1 MTHMTRRPSR
11 IDQPSAARPAWGV
24 GRLQP
29 AAVVL
34 LTAALA
40 ASTACSHKA
49 VESVATDEDVPVAV
63 QAATMVDTFDT
74 TVATTGMVSPEAG
87 ADWTIT
93 APEAARIAELPHGE
107 GERVQVGD
115 LLVRFEIPS
124 MTADVTSREA
134 DVASAAARVDTT
146 KAAETRVAGLVQ
158 GGIDAQKDLEAAQ
171 LDRKQAEASLRQAQ
185 AALNAANVLHERTTV
200 KARFAGII
208 SKRLHAVGD
217 LVDANSP
224 VVTVIDPNRLE
235 VVAAVPVSD
244 LSRVTPGHVAQVAD
258 PSGTSSEAGTVVSVP
273 AAVDP
278 SSSTANVRVR
288 FTAPTHLKTGTPV
301 AVTIVTERLTKVL
314 VIPAVGVIR
323 DGDEVFVMVAGQDDD
338 KAHKT
343 PVKLGP
349 TAGGRVQVKSGLTAG
364 DLVIVRGQDGL
375 PDEAGITI
383 VK

>member
-1 MTHMTRRPSR
+1 MTHMIRRLSR
-11 IDQPSAARPAWGV
+11 IDQPSATRPARRG
-24 GRLQP
+24 GRRRR
-29 AAVVL
+29 AAALVL
-34 LTAALA
+34 AAALA
-40 ASTACSHKA
+40 TGGACSHKA

-63 QAATMVDTFDT
+63 QAAALVDTFDT
-74 TVATTGMVSPEAG
+74 TVATTGMVTPAAG

-124 MTADVTSREA
+124 MTSDLASREA

-146 KAAETRVAGLVQ
+146 KAAETRVASLVQ
-158 GGIDAQKDLEAAQ
+158 RGVSAQKDLEAAQ
-171 LDRKQAEASLRQAQ
+171 LDRKQAEATLGQAQ
-185 AALNAANVLHERTTV
+185 AALNAATVLHERTTV
-200 KARFAGII
+200 KARFAGIVA
-208 SKRLHAVGD
+208 KRMHAVGD
-217 LVDANSP
+217 LVDAGSP
-224 VVTVIDPNRLE
+224 VMDVIDPDRLE
-235 VVAAVPVSD
+235 VVTAIPVSD
-244 LSRVTPGHVAQVAD
+244 LSRVAPGQVARVED
-258 PSGTSSEAGTVVSVP
+258 PSGSASEAGTVVSIP
-273 AAVDP
+273 AQVDP

-288 FTAPTHLKTGTPV
+288 FTAPTHLRTGTPV

-343 PVKLGP
+343 PVTLGS
-349 TAGGRVQVKSGLTAG
+349 TAGGRVQVKSGLKAG